1 MHGGVMFK
9 GVLVGI
15 AIMVVYIF
23 IPVVHFTWPISPF
36 ISGYVGISFVKN
48 RNDSASLRGLKFG
61 GWIGLIAFVLSV
73 MVGLFLIAIFDIG
86 SNKVPLVWI
95 CVALVTLYSGSM
107 SALGAMYAG
116 LKNEKAESRKMDT
129 I

>member
-1 MHGGVMFK
+1 MDGGSMLK

>member
-1 MHGGVMFK
+1 MFK

>member
-1 MHGGVMFK
+1 MLK

>member
-1 MHGGVMFK
+1 MFK

-116 LKNEKAESRKMDT
+116 LKNEKVESRKMDT

>member
-1 MHGGVMFK
+1 MLK

-36 ISGYVGISFVKN
+36 ISGYVGISFAKN

-73 MVGLFLIAIFDIG
+73 MTGLFLIAIFDIG

-116 LKNEKAESRKMDT
+116 LKNEKRQSRETD
-129 I
+129 IV

>member
-1 MHGGVMFK
+1 MLK

-61 GWIGLIAFVLSV
+61 AWIGLIAFVLSV
-73 MVGLFLIAIFDIG
+73 MTGLFLIAIFDIG

-116 LKNEKAESRKMDT
+116 LKNEKRQSRETD
-129 I
+129 IV

>member
-1 MHGGVMFK
+1 MLK

-15 AIMVVYIF
+15 AIIVIMLLPI
-23 IPVVHFTWPISPF
+23 IHFVWPISPF
-36 ISGYVGISFVKN
+36 IGGYVGISFATN

-61 GWIGLIAFVLSV
+61 AWIGLIALVLASIT
-73 MVGLFLIAIFDIG
+73 GFILIAIFDIG
-86 SNKVPLVWI
+86 PKKVLLVWI

-116 LKNEKAESRKMDT
+116 LKNEKDKSK
-129 I
+129 

>member
-1 MHGGVMFK
+1 MLK

-23 IPVVHFTWPISPF
+23 IPIVHFTWPVSPF
-36 ISGYVGISFVKN
+36 ISGYVGISFVTN
-48 RNDSASLRGLKFG
+48 RNDSASIRGLKFG
-61 GWIGLIAFVLSV
+61 AWIGLTALVLAV
-73 MVGLFLIAIFDIG
+73 VTGMFLIAILDIG
-86 SNKVPLVWI
+86 PKKVLLVWI
-95 CVALVTLYSGSM
+95 CVALVTFYSGSM

-116 LKNEKAESRKMDT
+116 LKNEKDKSSELDA

>member
-1 MHGGVMFK
+1 MDGGSMLK

-116 LKNEKAESRKMDT
+116 LKNEKDKSRETDT